1 MSEIRVLLY
10 DPESGS
16 VRHGDTRLIVEWQ
29 QSPDCWIWLDVSGAP
44 DDEERQLLRDCFSVP
59 DLAIND
65 AIRERHP
72 PKMEVFG
79 TLILIILRDLI
90 TAYED
95 SEPDI
100 SQVAMFLGNNF
111 LVSRHRGDAPCV
123 EATLELVEDNPQ
135 HMTLGPAHVTYLI
148 SRKLVDAYTPEVLE
162 LEARLAELEDQV
174 FERPDDDVVERLS
187 RYNRALKRVRRHL
200 VYQANVMQQLSQDDL
215 ELPLPL
221 NTHEYNDLFENLER
235 LASLTQLNQE
245 LAVDLLN
252 THLSLL
258 THKLNQVMRVLT
270 IATVIFLPLTLLAGI
285 YGMNF
290 EVMPELGWQYGYFAV
305 LGIMAVLVFVL
316 MIIFR
321 KRRWL

>member
-1 MSEIRVLLY
+1 MSEIEVLLY
-10 DPESGS
+10 DPASGS
-16 VRHGDTRLIVEWQ
+16 VRHGDTELIDAWRQ
-29 QSPDCWIWLDVSGAP
+29 TPDCWIWLSISGAP
-44 DDEERQLLRDCFSVP
+44 DDDERQVLRDCFSIP

-65 AIRERHP
+65 AVRERHP
-72 PKMEVFG
+72 PKMEVFD
-79 TLILIILRDLI
+79 TLVLIILRDLI

-100 SQVAMFLGNNF
+100 SQVAMFLGSNF
-111 LVSRHRGDAPCV
+111 LVSRHRGQAPCV
-123 EATLELVEDNPQ
+123 ETILELVKADPR
-135 HMTLGPAHVTYLI
+135 HMASGPAHVTYLI

-187 RYNRALKRVRRHL
+187 RYNRALKRFRRHL
-200 VYQANVMQQLSQDDL
+200 VYQSNVMRQLSQDDL

-221 NTHEYNDLFENLER
+221 NAHEYNDLFENLER
-235 LASLTQLNQE
+235 LASLAQLNQE

-290 EVMPELGWQYGYFAV
+290 EIMPELGWQYGYFAV
-305 LGIMAVLVFVL
+305 LGLMVVLVIAL
-316 MIIFR
+316 MTIFR

>member
-1 MSEIRVLLY
+1 MSEIEVLLY
-10 DPESGS
+10 DPASGS
-16 VRHGDTRLIVEWQ
+16 VRHGDTTLIDVWRQ
-29 QSPDCWIWLDVSGAP
+29 TPDCWIWLNISGAP
-44 DDEERQLLRDCFSVP
+44 DDEERQFLRDCFSVS

-65 AIRERHP
+65 AVRERHP
-72 PKMEVFG
+72 PKMEVFD
-79 TLILIILRDLI
+79 TLVLIILRDLI

-100 SQVAMFLGNNF
+100 SQVAMFLGSNF
-111 LVSRHRGDAPCV
+111 LVSRHRGQAPCI
-123 EATLELVEDNPQ
+123 ETILKLVKADPR
-135 HMTLGPAHVTYLI
+135 HMAAGPAHVAYLI

-187 RYNRALKRVRRHL
+187 RYNRALKRFRRHL
-200 VYQANVMQQLSQDDL
+200 VYQSNVMQQLSQADI
-215 ELPLPL
+215 ELPVSL
-221 NTHEYNDLFENLER
+221 NAHEYNDLFENLER
-235 LASLTQLNQE
+235 LASLAQLNQE

-270 IATVIFLPLTLLAGI
+270 IAAVIFLPLTLLAGI

-290 EVMPELGWQYGYFAV
+290 EIMPELGWQYGYFAV
-305 LGIMAVLVFVL
+305 LGL
-316 MIIFR
+316 MVAIVIALMTIFR

>member
-1 MSEIRVLLY
+1 MSEIEVVLY
-10 DPESGS
+10 DPASGS
-16 VRHGDTRLIVEWQ
+16 AQHGDAALIDAWQ
-29 QSPDCWIWLDVSGAP
+29 QSPDCWIWLNVSGAP

-72 PKMEVFG
+72 PKMEVFN

-100 SQVAMFLGNNF
+100 SQVAIFLGKNF
-111 LVSRHRGDAPCV
+111 LVSRHRGRAPCI
-123 EATLELVEDNPQ
+123 EGILERVRENPR
-135 HMTLGPAHVTYLI
+135 HMAPGPAHVTYLI
-148 SRKLVDAYTPEVLE
+148 SRKLIDAYTPEVLE

-187 RYNRALKRVRRHL
+187 RYNRALKRFRRHL
-200 VYQANVMQQLSQDDL
+200 VYQANVMRQLSQDDL
-215 ELPLPL
+215 ELPLTL

-235 LASLTQLNQE
+235 LASLAQLNQE

-258 THKLNQVMRVLT
+258 THKLNQVMRILT

-305 LGIMAVLVFVL
+305 LGMMAVLVIAL
-316 MIIFR
+316 MAIFR